1 MGPRFSGEL
10 ARAVFLSRSALAQ
23 RFTEV
28 VGESPLRYLA
38 AWRIQL
44 AQHLLRRGDL
54 TIAQVATRVG
64 YTSDVAFHRAFKRH
78 VGTPPAAWRRAHV

>member
-1 MGPRFSGEL
+1 MDEL

-28 VGESPLRYLA
+28 VGESPMRYLA

-44 AQHLLRRGDL
+44 ARDLLRHGDP
-54 TIAQVATRVG
+54 TIARVAARVG

-78 VGTPPAAWRRAHV
+78 VGAPPAGWRRAHA